1 MYIIIQTTTNNKKEA
16 KKLAKL
22 LIENKLAACI
32 QISKINSVY
41 TWENKLCCEKERLLS
56 IKTKQEHY
64 QTIEK
69 LIKENHS
76 YDTPEI
82 ISYELN
88 NLSKEYALFINENT
102 K

>member
-1 MYIIIQTTTNNKKEA
+1 MYIIIQTTTKNKKEA
-16 KKLAKL
+16 KKLTKL
-22 LIENKLAACI
+22 LITKKLAACI
-32 QISKINSVY
+32 QISKINSFY
-41 TWENKLCCEKERLLS
+41 TWENKLCVDKERLLS

-64 QTIEK
+64 EEIEI

-76 YDTPEI
+76 YETPEI

-102 K
+102 Q

>member
-1 MYIIIQTTTNNKKEA
+1 MYIIIQTTTGTKKEA
-16 KKLAKL
+16 KKLTKL
-22 LIENKLAACI
+22 LITKKLAACI
-32 QISKINSVY
+32 QISKINSFY
-41 TWENKLCCEKERLLS
+41 TWANKLCVDKERLLS

-64 QTIEK
+64 EEIEK

-82 ISYELN
+82 ISYELT

-102 K
+102 Q

>member
-1 MYIIIQTTTNNKKEA
+1 MYIIIQTTTGNKKEA

-22 LIENKLAACI
+22 LITKKFAACI
-32 QISKINSVY
+32 QISKINSFY
-41 TWENKLCCEKERLLS
+41 TWENKLCCDKERLLS

-64 QTIEK
+64 KEIEN

-76 YDTPEI
+76 YETPEI
-82 ISYELN
+82 ISLEITKG
-88 NLSKEYALFINENT
+88 SKGYFSFINANT

>member
-1 MYIIIQTTTNNKKEA
+1 MYIIIQTTTKNKKEA
-16 KKLAKL
+16 KKLIKL
-22 LIENKLAACI
+22 LITKKLAACV
-32 QISKINSVY
+32 QISKINSFY
-41 TWENKLCCEKERLLS
+41 TWENKLCVDKERLLS
-56 IKTKQEHY
+56 IKTKKEHY
-64 QTIEK
+64 EEIEK

-102 K
+102 Q